1 MNEPYFWIT
10 VANLVFAVGLYGLLT
25 RRNAVGMLMSVELL
39 LNAGA
44 MLFVAANRFIAPG
57 RVDGQVMALFII
69 VVAAAEVVVAMAL
82 LVAIYQQR
90 KTVDA
95 EAIDLM
101 RN

>member
-1 MNEPYFWIT
+1 MNAAYFWIAT
-10 VANLVFAVGLYGLLT
+10 ANLLFAVGLYGLLT

-44 MLFVAANRFIAPG
+44 MLFVTANRYIAPA

-82 LVAIYQQR
+82 LVAVYQQR
-90 KTVDA
+90 RTVDA
-95 EAIDLM
+95 EAMNLM
-101 RN
+101 RH